1 MKRTPAQ
8 IAEEILVLDAQT
20 GNRQALGE
28 LLLLCQPVILRHIVR
43 LTGASS
49 SAQDIWQESAIA
61 AMKSLRAL
69 NDPALFRPWLYRIT
83 TFKCRDWQRKHFRA
97 QAAETTLDEKVLAAP
112 NQQDDGLPETVR
124 QVMDSL
130 DGEQRQILSL
140 FYREGLSVQEI
151 ALALDVSP
159 GAVKTRLFRAREKF
173 RLCWKGEND
182 EQDR

>member
-61 AMKSLRAL
+61 AMKGLRTL
-69 NDPALFRPWLYRIT
+69 QDPALFRPWLYRLT
-83 TFKCRDWQRKHFRA
+83 TFKCRDWQRKHFRS
-97 QAAETTLDEKVLAAP
+97 QAVETTLDETALAVP
-112 NQQDDGLPETVR
+112 THQDDGLPEDVR
-124 QVMDSL
+124 RVMESL
-130 DGEQRQILSL
+130 DGEQRQILFL

-151 ALALDVSP
+151 ALALALNP
-159 GAVKTRLFRAREKF
+159 GTVKTRLFRTREKF